1 MFLSFLCGVVPGA
14 VFGLIGVGSGI
25 FAILLFNY
33 ILKLP
38 IHISLPL
45 ALLLTFIASLY
56 TVSKSGGGRCIPRS
70 GVMIIVGAAV
80 IMSPVGVLVS
90 ERIDAQVL
98 KNIFNLFMVFGAF
111 MMWPRKKEK
120 DGTEIYLT
128 KTRYLFLA
136 IIGGVSGFM
145 NAILGVSGGIIIV
158 PALTYVGFDVK
169 KSVITAAYVV
179 LFTTI
184 ASLTSYFYTRED
196 LLIFFYKEHV
206 LILTLIIGCVIGS
219 AFGNKLAVI
228 FPPSILK
235 KIFSILVLCTAVF
248 TFINR

>member
-1 MFLSFLCGVVPGA
+1 MLLSFLCGVLPGT

-33 ILKLP
+33 VLKLP
-38 IHISLPL
+38 IHVSLPL
-45 ALLLTFIASLY
+45 ALLLTFIASLF

-70 GVMIIVGAAV
+70 GVMIIVGVAV
-80 IMSPVGVLVS
+80 LMSPVGVFVS
-90 ERIDAQVL
+90 EKIDAQVL
-98 KNIFNLFMVFGAF
+98 KNIFNIFMVFASF
-111 MMWPRKKEK
+111 MMWPRKNEK
-120 DGTEIYLT
+120 KASEIYLT
-128 KTRYLFLA
+128 KTRYMVLS
-136 IIGGVSGFM
+136 IIGGVAGFM

-169 KSVITAAYVV
+169 KSVTTSAYVV

-184 ASLTSYFYTRED
+184 ASLASYFYTREG

-206 LILTLIIGCVIGS
+206 LVLTLIVGCVVGS
-219 AFGNKLAVI
+219 AFGNKLSVM
-228 FPPSILK
+228 FSSSILK
-235 KIFSILVLCTAVF
+235 KIFSILVFCVAIV